1 MLRSLAGVLAGLA
14 VVAATRSA
22 ATRSAAAQSPEPRP
36 SAGATRPAGSPARA
50 AATPPPRPTLLVFLT
65 VDQMR
70 ADYLTTRFGA
80 QLTGGLRRLRDG
92 GALFTNAHQDH
103 AITETAP
110 GHASTMSGRF
120 PAHTGIFRNAAGVQD
135 PQAPLLDGGTTG
147 PASPFRFRGSVL
159 VDWLRVADPR
169 SRGLSVSR
177 KDRGAILPFGRAKQ
191 QVFWYGGAGRFT
203 TSRYYADTLPDWV
216 KAVNARDFGR
226 RYAGRE
232 WTPLLAA
239 SAYAEPDSVPV
250 ENEGRAYTFPHA
262 LPSDPAR
269 AAASLPEMPWM
280 DEVTLEAALA
290 GADALGLGRGPQT
303 DVLAVSLSATDAVG
317 HKYGMDSRELH
328 DQVLR
333 LDRSLG
339 AFIDSLYKTRDST
352 RVVFALTGD
361 HGMAPYPELHFPGT
375 DPNRGRADIADVL
388 RTHNARVPVRDA
400 FDVESGAITQD
411 TAAFRAAGLDPRAA
425 LLALV
430 ADLRRVRG
438 VAYAMT
444 RDELPALAAQRRDT
458 SAAKYARRWLHM
470 IPPDLPVAAVVTL
483 QPYRYYDGVSYATH
497 GSPHD
502 YDSNVPV
509 LFHGAAFRPGRY
521 GRFARVV
528 DMAPTLAAVLG
539 VEPTEALDGR
549 VLGEA
554 LRNGRETA
562 GGAGRRWARPGPGG
576 AAAAPGG
583 PAPRPAGR

>member
-1 MLRSLAGVLAGLA
+1 MLRSLAGVAAALALA
-14 VVAATRSA
+14 APARP
-22 ATRSAAAQSPEPRP
+22 AAAQQPAPRP

-50 AATPPPRPTLLVFLT
+50 AAAAAPRPTLLVFLT

-110 GHASTMSGRF
+110 GHASTLSGRF
-120 PAHTGIFRNAAGVQD
+120 PASTGIFRNAAGVQD
-135 PQAPLLDGGTTG
+135 PQAPLLDGGATG
-147 PASPFRFRGSVL
+147 PASPFRFRGSAL
-159 VDWLRVADPR
+159 VDWLRAADPR
-169 SRGLSVSR
+169 TRALSVSR
-177 KDRGAILPFGRAKQ
+177 KDRGAILPLGRAKQ
-191 QVFWYGGAGRFT
+191 QAFWYGGNGRFT

-226 RYAGRE
+226 RYAGRA

-239 SAYAEPDSVPV
+239 SAYPEADSVPV
-250 ENEGRAYTFPHA
+250 ENNGRDYAFPHV
-262 LPSDPAR
+262 LPGDPAR
-269 AAASLPEMPWM
+269 AAAALPDTPWM
-280 DEVTLEAALA
+280 DEATLEAALA

-317 HKYGMDSRELH
+317 HRYGMDSRELH

-339 AFIDSLYKTRDST
+339 AFVDSLYKTRDSA

-375 DPNRGRADIADVL
+375 DPNRGHADLREVL
-388 RTHNARVPVRDA
+388 RTHNGRLPGRDG
-400 FDVESGAITQD
+400 FDVESGAIVQD
-411 TAAFRAAGLDPRAA
+411 TAAFRAAGVDPRAA
-425 LLALV
+425 LLALA

-438 VAYAMT
+438 VAYVMT
-444 RDELPALAAQRRDT
+444 RDALPALAAQRRDT

-483 QPYRYYDGVSYATH
+483 EPYAYYGGITYATH

-502 YDSNVPV
+502 YDSHVPV

-521 GRFARVV
+521 ARFARVV

-539 VEPTEALDGR
+539 VAPTEPLDGR
-549 VLGEA
+549 VLRDA
-554 LRNGRETA
+554 LRA
-562 GGAGRRWARPGPGG
+562 PPAV
-576 AAAAPGG
+576 AAAPGAAG
-583 PAPRPAGR
+583 APGGAPSGRR